1 MLQFLLMMLVFSIS
15 SFRIFNRWGDLVF
28 EKENLIPNMETE
40 GWDGYFNNEKMQNGV
55 YIYIVEIEFIDGET
69 EVFKGDIT
77 LMK

>member
-1 MLQFLLMMLVFSIS
+1 
-15 SFRIFNRWGDLVF
+15 
-28 EKENLIPNMETE
+28 METE